1 MPQSPSKPR
10 RARTAAR
17 HSPAPPPPPVGAARV
32 IEPVPDEANAPVVER
47 PDGWY
52 WISPDGRRQFGPFD
66 SAAEARADRDR
77 GDEQTPAPGE
87 TLEEAEQEIG
97 IADWIDPETGEPAEG
112 QSRPHLDAD

>member
-1 MPQSPSKPR
+1 MPPSRPKPL
-10 RARTAAR
+10 RARPAPHR
-17 HSPAPPPPPVGAARV
+17 SPPPPPPPVGAARV
-32 IEPVPDEANAPVVER
+32 IEPTADDTSAPLVER

-52 WISPDGRRQFGPFD
+52 WIAPGGRQQFGPFA

-77 GDEQTPAPGE
+77 YDEQAPVPGE

-112 QSRPHLDAD
+112 QSRPHLEAE

>member
-1 MPQSPSKPR
+1 MPQPRPKPR
-10 RARTAAR
+10 RARETAR
-17 HSPAPPPPPVGAARV
+17 RSPPPPPPPTGAARV
-32 IEPVPDEANAPVVER
+32 IEPAADDSTAPPVQR

-52 WISPDGRRQFGPFD
+52 WIAPDGRQEFGPFD

-77 GDEQTPAPGE
+77 YDEQAPVPGE

-112 QSRPHLDAD
+112 QSRPHLEGE

>member
-1 MPQSPSKPR
+1 MPQPRPKPR
-10 RARTAAR
+10 RARPAAHR
-17 HSPAPPPPPVGAARV
+17 SPPPPPVGAARV
-32 IEPVPDEANAPVVER
+32 IEPTVDDSTAPVVER

-52 WISPDGRRQFGPFD
+52 WTPPGGRQQFGPFG

-77 GDEQTPAPGE
+77 YDEQAPGPGE

-112 QSRPHLDAD
+112 LTRPHLESE